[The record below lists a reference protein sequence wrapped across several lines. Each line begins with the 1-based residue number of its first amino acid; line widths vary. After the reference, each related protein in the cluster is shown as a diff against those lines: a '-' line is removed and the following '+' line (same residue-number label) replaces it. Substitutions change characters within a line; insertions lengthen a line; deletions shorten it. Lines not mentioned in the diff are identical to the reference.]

1 MEIRDFLERLFS
13 WWRSEDKEK
22 SVSSVDSVAIYNND
36 VKDGIDSR
44 KQIDV
49 LALTSD
55 LGSSSILDMPD
66 ELKSMH
72 KELVSNSWILGN
84 SDGRLGQRQMTSEF
98 FMSLARQL
106 RMKMLYFLKGKLEAS
121 TAKLNEARELM
132 DAAARRLTHASKLK
146 SKMEKRKEL
155 HPGRFSI
162 LLMLFY
168 LITATLIL
176 LADIPLGL
184 MVTQYIFDV
193 APTDLDHDITKL
205 FVLHSNEPSCSGYL
219 YDHVLNVIFGNW
231 QVFLMTIGVAL
242 SAVYV
247 KVFYDELMGHP
258 VDKEVRQF
266 RMMAKFE
273 ADTDESIIKNELNRM
288 KRWHY
293 VRLAVS
299 VILFSF
305 TVYTIYVLGEV
316 RSATEETIKSQ
327 ASISIDE
334 NIKSLDEDSSQAIS
348 ENPRGDVALTDD
360 GHKKLATS
368 SNWMFIL
375 ISLLFPIIAG
385 VCFSLGI
392 NVWHNLRLKH
402 FAKQRFNKCQKDYS
416 NRSNDFSKAQALF
429 ANCQYLVS
437 QCEDEKFLDDQSI
450 LLHHTY
456 LHGYQRGVEEADDG
470 LSEVQ
475 VVEKYFNK
483 FLSSEGKSASRDKRD
498 LMHTFYPILN
508 GKG

>member
-13 WWRSEDKEK
+13 WWRSADKAK
-22 SVSSVDSVAIYNND
+22 SVTSVDSVAIYNND
-36 VKDGIDSR
+36 VKDGADSR

-132 DAAARRLTHASKLK
+132 DAAARRLTHASKLN
-146 SKMEKRKEL
+146 SEMEKRKEL

-193 APTDLDHDITKL
+193 PPPDRYHDITQL
-205 FVLHSNEPSCSGYL
+205 FLPCYSNQSCSGFWS
-219 YDHVLNVIFGNW
+219 HASKVMSGNW

-266 RMMAKFE
+266 RVMAKFE

-293 VRLAVS
+293 ARLAVS

-402 FAKQRFNKCQKDYS
+402 FAKQRFNEYQKDYS

-456 LHGYQRGVEEADDG
+456 LHGYQRGIEEADEG